1 MGVFRRISGALI
13 CLAVTVQPS
22 AAQGVSEVQVSPPT
36 VTLAVGQDG
45 GVFATAYDANG
56 NVLVGQQ
63 FRWTSSNPNVVRVTV
78 DEASSDVAT
87 LVAVGPGVARVEA
100 RIGSRSGTA
109 AVQVVAAGGVPDG
122 ARAQAGTGQA
132 TVIQIEPGNILMLPA
147 ESRQLIPVFF
157 KDDGSLAAPTTV
169 NWLSLSPTVAT
180 VSDDGLVVAISQG
193 QGIVTAST
201 PGGLV
206 ARAPVQVSSAPF
218 GFSVPVLSLSPGVET
233 TVEVVVASQ
242 NNRSLPNNAL
252 SWRSSD
258 ESVVRVT
265 QLGVAVAVAAGR
277 ATITT
282 SGFLQEQTLPV
293 LVHRPVA
300 ELTALPRPSG
310 GPVVAPMGGTVQFD
324 VRALAEDGSPVPEA
338 PLIWTV
344 LDTSIASFD
353 GTSQVLSGK
362 VIGDTELQLVG
373 PPGLPEVTWQ
383 IEVIAG
389 GLLADPRRFG
399 IGVGE
404 TLAVEVAFTDLA
416 GTPIGPATSVTWV
429 SSDENVASVT
439 ASGVVTGTG
448 VGTATVIA
456 TTPWGSVD
464 TARVFVQGEILI
476 ASTREGKPDLY
487 TLDRSSPGVLNPVVI
502 DSGGV
507 DVAGAFS
514 PDGSRIAFVS
524 SRDGGLDVYVAN
536 ADGTDTQRLTTTED
550 ANEDGPT
557 WTPDGAQIVYVS
569 QPRARGQRAQIW
581 IMNADGSNPRQLTS
595 GDATNF
601 EPAVSPDGGTIAF
614 TSTRDANY
622 EIYLMDM
629 DGTDQRN
636 VTQSA
641 PKETHAA
648 WFPSRQL
655 AYIRE
660 QTSGSTVAAQV
671 IRHDLT
677 AGTASPISPE
687 GLAVTDFAIAPDG
700 GELALEV
707 SAFESG
713 GGISRKIYL
722 VAVVLGAAP
731 VEIPRQDAAEQQS
744 GPAFRPHRR

>member
-1 MGVFRRISGALI
+1 MGVFRWISGAVT
-13 CLAVTVQPS
+13 CLAVAAQPS
-22 AAQGVSEVQVSPPT
+22 AAQGVAEVQVSPPT
-36 VTLAVGQDG
+36 VTLSVGQDG
-45 GVFATAYDANG
+45 GVFATAYDASG

-63 FRWTSSNPNVVRVTV
+63 FRWTSSNPNVVRVTG
-78 DEASSDVAT
+78 DETSSDVAT
-87 LVAVGPGVARVEA
+87 LVAVNPGVARVEA

-109 AVQVVAAGGVPDG
+109 AVQVVATGGVPG
-122 ARAQAGTGQA
+122 GGPSQTGTGQP

-147 ESRQLIPVFF
+147 ESRQLLPVFF

-169 NWLSLSPTVAT
+169 TWRSLNASVAT
-180 VSDDGLVVAISQG
+180 VSDDALVVAISQG
-193 QGIVTAST
+193 QGIIEVST
-201 PGGLV
+201 SGGLV

-218 GFSVPVLSLSPGVET
+218 EFSPSVLSLSPGVET

-242 NNRSLPNNAL
+242 GGRSLPNNAL

-265 QLGVAVAVAAGR
+265 QLGVAIAVAAGR
-277 ATITT
+277 ATITA

-293 LVHRPVA
+293 RVHRPVT

-310 GPVVAPMGGTVQFD
+310 GPVAAPMGGTVQFE
-324 VRALAEDGSPVPEA
+324 VRALAEDGTPVPEA

-344 LDTSIASFD
+344 HDTSIASFD
-353 GTSQVLSGK
+353 GASQVLSGSA
-362 VIGDTELQLVG
+362 IGETELHLVG
-373 PPGLPEVTWQ
+373 PPGIPEVTWQ
-383 IEVIAG
+383 IDVIAG

-404 TLAVEVAFTDLA
+404 TLAVEVTFTDQA
-416 GTPIGPATSVTWV
+416 GTPVGPATSVTWV
-429 SSDENVASVT
+429 SSDTNVASVT

-448 VGTATVIA
+448 VGTAAVIA
-456 TTPWGSVD
+456 ATPWGSVD
-464 TARVFVQGEILI
+464 TARVFVQGELLI
-476 ASTREGKPDLY
+476 ASTREGTHDLY
-487 TLDRSSPGVLNPVVI
+487 TLDRASPGVLNPVVI
-502 DSGGV
+502 DPAV
-507 DVAGAFS
+507 DAAGAFS

-524 SRDGGLDVYVAN
+524 SRDGSLDVYVAN
-536 ADGTDTQRLTTTED
+536 ADGTDPQRLTTTED

-557 WTPDGAQIVYVS
+557 WTPDGAEIVYVS
-569 QPRARGQRAQIW
+569 QPRRQRGQIW
-581 IMNADGSNPRQLTS
+581 IMNADGSNQRQLTS
-595 GDATNF
+595 GEATNF

-614 TSTRDANY
+614 TSTRDGNY
-622 EIYLMDM
+622 EIYLMGT

-641 PKETHAA
+641 PKESHAA
-648 WFPSRQL
+648 WFPDGQL
-655 AYIRE
+655 AYVRE

-677 AGTASPISPE
+677 GGTASPVSPE

-722 VAVVLGAAP
+722 MEVVLGAAP
-731 VEIPRQDAAEQQS
+731 VELPRQDAAEQQS
-744 GPAFRPHRR
+744 GPAFRTFRR